1 MSVEPESTAEAQR
14 SSGPDISAEQRAWAQ
29 VRESRQLAFDGW
41 IVIALLLVVS
51 GGAGVIAGIHTDGGP
66 PLLSRW
72 PVFAG
77 CVFVLGA
84 VLFAVAVA
92 GRVLSRTILV
102 VAETGAPGQARSA
115 GSALPPQTM
124 TETRS
129 PDDGT

>member
-1 MSVEPESTAEAQR
+1 MSVEPDSSTD
-14 SSGPDISAEQRAWAQ
+14 PDISAEQRAWARL
-29 VRESRQLAFDGW
+29 RESRLLAFDGW
-41 IVIALLLVVS
+41 IAIALLLVLS

-77 CVFVLGA
+77 CVFVLGS
-84 VLFAVAVA
+84 VILAVAVA

-102 VAETGAPGQARSA
+102 VAETGAPAQTRSA